1 MKLKNQKT
9 NDLKIK
15 IFDKHFDTLLTVTLL
30 TVTLLTVTL
39 LWLIGAVWAML

>member
-15 IFDKHFDTLLTVTLL
+15 NFDKHFDTLL